1 MMRRTKRSKNE
12 FVAPEE
18 EGCVG
23 CLMKLFVCVER
34 QGRVNDQSLK
44 RRYMNF

>member
-1 MMRRTKRSKNE
+1 MRRPKNSKNE
-12 FVAPEE
+12 VVAPEE
-18 EGCVG
+18 EGWVG
-23 CLMKLFVCVER
+23 CLMKLVVCVER